1 MKLKKLV
8 SLITL
13 AGTIALSSQVVSG
26 NVSQFKSITLLS
38 NSPKIE
44 STSSSSTNQ
53 NIKTNKNTKTPVV
66 NENVKTT
73 NIKNITT
80 NENTNPLSNNTI
92 TLNNTWSQNIGTLT
106 FNPTTNKI
114 QFNSGWA
121 ETNPYASSSQELFA
135 ITLYSNNGQVIK
147 SVNVYGGGQYAEN
160 ALSQAFNNLDYTY
173 GDIIQ
178 ITYPYSSSRIS
189 ISNVNGQS
197 NYNISKTTSFVIQQS
212 GLKEINTLNINPIY
226 YTLNSNKTTISGT
239 TTANTEVNI
248 WINNKD
254 YTTTSN
260 ANGEF
265 S

>member
-80 NENTNPLSNNTI
+80 NENTNPI
-92 TLNNTWSQNIGTLT
+92 
-106 FNPTTNKI
+106 
-114 QFNSGWA
+114 
-121 ETNPYASSSQELFA
+121 
-135 ITLYSNNGQVIK
+135 
-147 SVNVYGGGQYAEN
+147 
-160 ALSQAFNNLDYTY
+160 
-173 GDIIQ
+173 
-178 ITYPYSSSRIS
+178 
-189 ISNVNGQS
+189 
-197 NYNISKTTSFVIQQS
+197 
-212 GLKEINTLNINPIY
+212 
-226 YTLNSNKTTISGT
+226 
-239 TTANTEVNI
+239 
-248 WINNKD
+248 
-254 YTTTSN
+254 
-260 ANGEF
+260 
-265 S
+265 